1 MLLSAKGDVRPLM
14 GQVWSVRAVQVA
26 TWIKKHIALK
36 PALARIRK
44 QRAEQR
50 PAEAQRTDQID
61 CMY

>member
-1 MLLSAKGDVRPLM
+1 MGVVQLL
-14 GQVWSVRAVQVA
+14 RAVQVA

-44 QRAEQR
+44 QRTEQR
-50 PAEAQRTDQID
+50 PAEGQRTDQVD